1 MHGDVRSGMQ
11 GREIG
16 NVKMG
21 TWGRE
26 IGGAC
31 YIAEKQKQMSLNT
44 SEKLISSNKAAQT
57 SAVFLS
63 ICIDLP
69 ITNTFLS

>member
-1 MHGDVRSGMQ
+1 MQ

-16 NVKMG
+16 NVKTG

-31 YIAEKQKQMSLNT
+31 YIAEKQKQMSLNR

-63 ICIDLP
+63 IYIDLP